1 MCIQPNS
8 NGPSLIN
15 WAIERRYDH
24 WQAETEKTEIKLSW
38 TVRNYFSLIITVVSF
53 FCQCVA
59 SAVVIIV
66 LVIFISRLGYG
77 GQGNCLSGFF
87 LWPKISFQT
96 ALERPRAES
105 IPPHTDTHD
114 RDPKQN
120 PQKDSWQHFLTLR
133 ASRMIITAGRNGE
146 LQLLGSCLVTPLLT
160 TGQLP
165 DIVHRDI
172 YLIYHMLLWLGD
184 SSENDQLRN

>member
-1 MCIQPNS
+1 MEERLGHDTAHFYISAMCIQPNS

-87 LWPKISFQT
+87 LWPKISFPK

-105 IPPHTDTHD
+105 IPPHTWSLTAIPS
-114 RDPKQN
+114 RILLSKRQLATFS
-120 PQKDSWQHFLTLR
+120 DSGACARVGWLSPLWEMVNCNCLGR
-133 ASRMIITAGRNGE
+133 AWSHH
-146 LQLLGSCLVTPLLT
+146 C
-160 TGQLP
+160 
-165 DIVHRDI
+165 
-172 YLIYHMLLWLGD
+172 
-184 SSENDQLRN
+184 